1 MSVRA
6 DAETLRSIPIFAD
19 CDPVHLQ
26 LLAFSSER
34 RHYKSGDTIVKQGEI
49 GEMAILILDGQA
61 ELLHD
66 KGGGFDSLGTA
77 GPGAMIGE
85 IAMIGGVSYSISAI
99 ARSAVSATGIRRE
112 LFLRLAEEYPEFGA
126 TVFKAL
132 AQKLDGSMSDLLS
145 IQAAFDRA
153 RSFSNL

>member
-34 RHYKSGDTIVKQGEI
+34 RQYKSGDTIVKQGES

-61 ELLHD
+61 ELLHE
-66 KGGGFDSLGTA
+66 KGNGFDSLGTA
-77 GPGAMIGE
+77 GPGALIGE
-85 IAMIGGVSYSISAI
+85 VSMIGGVSYWLTAV
-99 ARSAVSATGIRRE
+99 ARSAVSAASIRRE
-112 LFLRLAEEYPEFGA
+112 LFMRLAEEYPEFGA